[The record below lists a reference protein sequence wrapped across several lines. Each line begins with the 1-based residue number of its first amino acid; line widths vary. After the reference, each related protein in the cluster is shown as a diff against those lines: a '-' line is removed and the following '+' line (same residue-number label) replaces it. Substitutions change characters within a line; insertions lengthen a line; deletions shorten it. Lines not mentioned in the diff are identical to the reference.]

1 MGIKPCPFCG
11 SHGVTLAENVGVK
24 RKYYVQCDCLAQGP
38 HCHTE
43 DDAVKAWNIVIADL
57 QREEAKNARLEEA
70 LRGMM
75 EATEAVDEWKS
86 GEAPSFLGGYAFDL
100 VKAARTKAREVLSD
114 ASPTAS
120 PPD

>member
-1 MGIKPCPFCG
+1 MTMGIKPCPFCG

-43 DDAVKAWNIVIADL
+43 NDAVKAWNIVSTESLVGAYEDYGD
-57 QREEAKNARLEEA
+57 ETPT
-70 LRGMM
+70 LR
-75 EATEAVDEWKS
+75 
-86 GEAPSFLGGYAFDL
+86 
-100 VKAARTKAREVLSD
+100 
-114 ASPTAS
+114 